1 MYPQYYLGIELIDK
15 EHSVLFA
22 LLEDLT
28 RLTYTTP
35 TRDQCFEKVS
45 VLFEYVMTHLAHE
58 ERLLED
64 CGWPGLT
71 QHRLLH
77 VALSRDLDALFEE
90 LMATTDLNCLIFVEK
105 MHTFVLGW
113 LGNHIQEE
121 DAGYVEFLKESL
133 AVQ

>member
-15 EHSVLFA
+15 EHSVLFD

-64 CGWPGLT
+64 QGWPGIA
-71 QHRLLH
+71 QHKLLH
-77 VALSRDLDALFEE
+77 VALSQSLDALFEE
-90 LMATTDLNCLIFVEK
+90 LMTMTDLNCLFFVEK
-105 MHTFVLGW
+105 MHAFVLGW
-113 LGNHIQEE
+113 LGKHIQEE
-121 DAGYVEFLKESL
+121 DAGYVAFLKEKL
-133 AVQ
+133 ALV

>member
-1 MYPQYYLGIELIDK
+1 MYPQYYLGIELVDK
-15 EHSVLFA
+15 EHSVLFD

-45 VLFEYVMTHLAHE
+45 VLFEYVMTHVAHE

-64 CGWPGLT
+64 QGWPGLT

-77 VALSRDLDALFEE
+77 AALSRDLDALFEE
-90 LMATTDLNCLIFVEK
+90 LMAMTDLNCLIFVEK
-105 MHTFVLGW
+105 MHAFVLGW
-113 LGNHIQEE
+113 WGNHIQEE
-121 DAGYVEFLKESL
+121 DAGYVEVLKERL

>member
-1 MYPQYYLGIELIDK
+1 MYPQYYLGIELVDK

-64 CGWPGLT
+64 QGWPGLT
-71 QHRLLH
+71 QHKLLH
-77 VALSRDLDALFEE
+77 AALSRHLDTLFEE
-90 LMATTDLNCLIFVEK
+90 LMATTDLNCLLFAEK
-105 MHTFVLGW
+105 MHAFVLGW
-113 LGNHIQEE
+113 LGKHIQEE
-121 DAGYVEFLKESL
+121 DAGYAEFLKERLVL
-133 AVQ
+133 A